1 KLNTRN
7 IINKIYE
14 LDNEFSWYLKRV
26 EVPHREI
33 INEYIEFKS
42 LVLYPIV
49 PHIISEIFEKIGKDP
64 LNLKWPEEYIDFKS
78 LVLYPIFSR
87 IFEKLPEIL
96 EKIIKELPNLEGPD
110 IIIETIIDKKTLEL
124 LKLRESLAKNI
135 REDIIKIM
143 KILNKK
149 TIQEINIIVARKEK
163 YDILEL
169 VKKGKSFDELL
180 EQYKDF
186 REYIIKLK
194 DNMHIFSSYL
204 NYNEELQLIEELKM
218 LLEKEFKC
226 RVNILKEEESTNLKA
241 KRAMPGKPAIII
253 N

>member
-1 KLNTRN
+1 MEKEYEKLNTRN

-33 INEYIEFKS
+33 IKEYIEFKS
-42 LVLYPIV
+42 LVLYPII

-64 LNLKWPEEYIDFKS
+64 LNLKWPD
-78 LVLYPIFSR
+78 
-87 IFEKLPEIL
+87 
-96 EKIIKELPNLEGPD
+96 IKE
-110 IIIETIIDKKTLEL
+110 IDEKTLEL

-143 KILNKK
+143 EILNKK